1 LRIKQSHRRIIA
13 RLAAIVIAGVVVV
26 AAYTAPAALLPGPII
41 FKAGVADPVDT
52 VLALYLARSARLY
65 DAQGLWVDILD
76 MNGGS
81 RGAEELQAGQIDVMH
96 VGLSSVVHVNHSG
109 GDLRIVGALGK
120 VLPFT
125 LFAAPSVKS
134 AADLKGAALGVSAFG
149 SESDSV
155 VTLALQRFGLSRN
168 DVTIKE
174 VGGAAAR
181 LAALRAGAIKAT
193 PLDQPVAALARQDG
207 MTVLLDFVPEQ
218 MPWLFAG
225 IAVRHDD
232 IAARRELLA
241 RFLRASIEGS
251 YMALADDKKAKEVLA
266 KELKI
271 TSAKILDATYDDFKA
286 QTPQNLEPSVA
297 GVQNVLKLFPDVS
310 QNAGDYVDLSL
321 LDAFK
326 DQGFFAAMET
336 KYKR

>member
-181 LAALRAGAIKAT
+181 LAALREGAI
-193 PLDQPVAALARQDG
+193 
-207 MTVLLDFVPEQ
+207 
-218 MPWLFAG
+218 
-225 IAVRHDD
+225 
-232 IAARRELLA
+232 
-241 RFLRASIEGS
+241 
-251 YMALADDKKAKEVLA
+251 
-266 KELKI
+266 
-271 TSAKILDATYDDFKA
+271 
-286 QTPQNLEPSVA
+286 
-297 GVQNVLKLFPDVS
+297 
-310 QNAGDYVDLSL
+310 
-321 LDAFK
+321 
-326 DQGFFAAMET
+326 
-336 KYKR
+336 

>member
-1 LRIKQSHRRIIA
+1 MPMKNRCRGA
-13 RLAAIVIAGVVVV
+13 LAVVGFFVLSA

-41 FKAGVADPVDT
+41 FKAGIADPGDT
-52 VLALYLARSARLY
+52 LLALYMARSARLY
-65 DAQGLWVDILD
+65 DAQGLWVDIID

-109 GDLRIVGALGK
+109 GDLRIIGALGN

-125 LFAAPSVKS
+125 FFAAPGVKS
-134 AADLKGAALGVSAFG
+134 AADLKGAAIGVSAFG
-149 SESDSV
+149 SESDSA
-155 VTLALQRFGLSRN
+155 VTLALQRLGLGRD
-168 DVTIKE
+168 DVTVKE
-174 VGGAAAR
+174 IGGAAAR
-181 LAALRAGAIKAT
+181 LAALKAGVIRAT
-193 PLDQPVAALARQDG
+193 PLDQPAAALARQDG
-207 MTVLLDFVPEQ
+207 MTVLVDFVPEH
-218 MPWLFAG
+218 MRWLFAG

-241 RFLRASIEGS
+241 RFLRATIDGS
-251 YMALADDKKAKEVLA
+251 YMAIADDKTAKAVLA

-271 TSAKILDATYDDFKA
+271 TNAKILDATYEDFKA
-286 QTPQNLEPSVA
+286 QAPQNLEPSIA
-297 GVQNVLKLFPDVS
+297 GAQKVLKLFADVS
-310 QNAGDYVDLSL
+310 QNVGDYVDLSL